1 MRKSFLFAFAATAM
15 LCSCSQDE
23 APVANN
29 GGADDNGLVKIE
41 IGVANK
47 MELGTR
53 GTGTVGGTTVE
64 ENVWSGQE
72 INVCMFKKD
81 SENKSTLDYATEI
94 NQTTGE
100 VQNIFDVNTT
110 LNAPDGAVSGEAIRT
125 DEYIKYYPTQGK
137 FDFWGFHLDDAYDPA
152 NEPQIVDNAD
162 GTQSMVVPFVI
173 DGSQDIMAAKAI
185 PSLDDTLAVGTE
197 NADRMYSAYAA
208 RRNVQPN
215 LKFEHLL
222 TRLTFQVK
230 GGDASVC
237 EGGTD
242 QITVTAIRIKSK
254 TTGTFTIAYTG
265 EAKKEQIAFDD
276 AVEAE
281 WLTLKQRPDATK
293 QNEDLVALDEAITS
307 PKVDGTGNPT
317 FTPIGDALLLAPA
330 DEYEIEVD
338 IRQNVEDK
346 ITGERIDR
354 TDTYEAK
361 FIPKTAATFE
371 AGKSYKVMIEL
382 WGFSKIIINT
392 ELTPWIEGDD
402 PIDMPIEDYQ

>member
-29 GGADDNGLVKIE
+29 GGTDDNGLVKIE

-100 VQNIFDVNTT
+100 AQSIFDASTT
-110 LNAPDGAVSGEAIRT
+110 LNAPESAVSGEAIRT
-125 DEYIKYYPTQGK
+125 DEYIKYYPTQGS

-185 PSLDDTLAVGTE
+185 PSLDDTLAVGAE
-197 NADRMYSAYAA
+197 NAHRMYSAYAA

-242 QITVTAIRIKSK
+242 KITVTAIRIKSK

-265 EAKKEQIAFDD
+265 EAKKEQVAFDD

-281 WLTLKQRPDATK
+281 WLTLKQRPDASN
-293 QNEDLVALDEAITS
+293 QNEDLVALDETVTS
-307 PKVDGTGNPT
+307 PKVDDAGNPVY
-317 FTPIGDALLLAPA
+317 TPIGDALILAPA
-330 DEYEIEVD
+330 DEYDIEVA

-346 ITGERIDR
+346 VTGERVDR
-354 TDTYEAK
+354 TDTY
-361 FIPKTAATFE
+361 KTTFRPSTEPTFE
-371 AGKSYKVMIEL
+371 AGKSYKVMLTL
-382 WGFSKIIINT
+382 WGFSKIVINT
-392 ELTPWIEGDD
+392 ELTPWGEGNSI
-402 PIDMPIEDYQ
+402 PLEIEDLLQ

>member
-72 INVCMFKKD
+72 INVCMF
-81 SENKSTLDYATEI
+81 NKGTLDYATEI

-100 VQNIFDVNTT
+100 EQNIFDAGTT
-110 LNAPDGAVSGEAIRT
+110 LNAPEAAVSGEAIRT
-125 DEYIKYYPTQGK
+125 DEYIKYYPVQGS

-173 DGSQDIMAAKAI
+173 DGSQDIMAAKAV
-185 PSLDDTLAVGTE
+185 PSLDDTLAVGAE

-237 EGGTD
+237 EGGAGNK
-242 QITVTAIRIKSK
+242 ITVTAIKIKSK
-254 TTGTFTIAYTG
+254 ATGTFTIAYTG
-265 EAKKEQIAFDD
+265 DAEKEQIAFDD

-281 WLTLKQRPDATK
+281 WLTLKQRPDALN
-293 QNEDLVALDEAITS
+293 QNEDLVALDETVTS
-307 PKVDGTGNPT
+307 PKLDNEGNPIYT
-317 FTPIGDALLLAPA
+317 SIGDALILAPA
-330 DEYEIEVD
+330 DEYDIEVSVK
-338 IRQNVEDK
+338 QNVEVK
-346 ITGERIDR
+346 IDGTREDV
-354 TDTYEAK
+354 TSVY
-361 FIPKTAATFE
+361 KTTFRPTTEPTFE
-371 AGKSYKVMIEL
+371 AGKSYKVMLTL
-382 WGFSKIIINT
+382 WGLSKITINT
-392 ELTPWIEGDD
+392 ELTPWGEGED
-402 PIDMPIEDYQ
+402 IDLPIEDLM